1 MTVVATA
8 AGIAVIVLVA
18 RDVFDTL
25 FHPHGRGVVS
35 EALVRASWKGLK
47 VIGRRRTHL
56 LSLAGPVAFLLVVVS
71 WVALV
76 VAGGM
81 LIILPQLP
89 ESYATAAELGTD
101 EVNGVLG
108 ATYVSFV
115 NLTSLGFGDIVA
127 RTDALRLLGPV
138 QAIIG
143 LAILTASISWI
154 LSIYRVLGEFRALA
168 REIGLLCDALET
180 TGRSLPSLGVESAA
194 AILADLTSRMIA
206 VRGDYLDFPITYYF
220 HGRDSRHDLA
230 GALARMLPAIQRIRD
245 AEQAPA
251 VTVGAERL
259 GLAIDE
265 LLATIDDEF
274 LVDDG
279 SDAASVLVRWQRDH
293 LRQA

>member
-8 AGIAVIVLVA
+8 AGIALIVLVA

-25 FHPHGRGVVS
+25 FQPHGRGVVS
-35 EALVRASWKGLK
+35 EALVRASWQGLK
-47 VIGRRRTHL
+47 LIGRRRTHL
-56 LSLAGPVAFLLVVVS
+56 LSLAGPIAFLLVVAS

-76 VAGGM
+76 VIGGM

-89 ESYATAAELGTD
+89 ENYATAAELGTD

-108 ATYVSFV
+108 ATYASFV

-154 LSIYRVLGEFRALA
+154 LSIYRVLGEYRALA

-194 AILADLTSRMIA
+194 AILADLTSRVIA
-206 VRGDYLDFPITYYF
+206 VRGDYLDFPISYYF
-220 HGRDSRHDLA
+220 HGHDSRHDLA
-230 GALARMLPAIQRIRD
+230 GALTRMLPAIQRIRD
-245 AEQAPA
+245 SDQAPA
-251 VTVGAERL
+251 LAVGAERL
-259 GLAIDE
+259 RLAIDE

-279 SDAASVLVRWQRDH
+279 SDAASVLVRWRRDH
-293 LRQA
+293 LRQT

>member
-1 MTVVATA
+1 M
-8 AGIAVIVLVA
+8 IVLVA

-35 EALVRASWKGLK
+35 EALVRTSWKGLK
-47 VIGRRRTHL
+47 LISRRRARL
-56 LSLAGPVAFLLVVVS
+56 LSLAGPIAFLLVVVS

-76 VAGGM
+76 VAGGA
-81 LIILPQLP
+81 LIILPNLP

-101 EVNGVLG
+101 EITGVLG
-108 ATYVSFV
+108 ATYASFV

-154 LSIYRVLGEFRALA
+154 LSIYRVLGDFRALA
-168 REIGLLCDALET
+168 REIGLLCDAMET
-180 TGRSLPSLGVESAA
+180 TGRSLTSLGAESAA
-194 AILADLTSRMIA
+194 AILAGLTSRVIA

-220 HGRDSRHDLA
+220 HSQDSRHDLA
-230 GALARMLPAIQRIRD
+230 GALTRVLPEIQRVRD
-245 AEQAPA
+245 GDQAPA
-251 VTVGAERL
+251 MVVGAERL
-259 GLAIDE
+259 GLAIAE
-265 LLATIDDEF
+265 LLATVDDEF
-274 LVDDG
+274 LADGG
-279 SDAASVLVRWQRDH
+279 SDAASVLLRWQRDH